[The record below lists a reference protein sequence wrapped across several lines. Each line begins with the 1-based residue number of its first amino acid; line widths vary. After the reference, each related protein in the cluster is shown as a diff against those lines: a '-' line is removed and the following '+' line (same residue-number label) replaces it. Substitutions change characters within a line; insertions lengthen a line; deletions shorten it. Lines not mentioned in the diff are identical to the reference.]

1 MVFQGAFTAL
11 VTPFTADG
19 SSVDYE
25 KLRELVEWQIE
36 QGIDGLVPVRWIA
49 QWFVAECTVAH
60 ALFSVWQMG
69 TTGESPTVSHD
80 EHDKVIAEVI
90 KYANKRVPVIA
101 GTGSNS
107 TVEAVRLT
115 QAAKDAGADACLVVC
130 PYYNKPTQKGMYE
143 HFNTVAAVGLPVI
156 LYNIPGRTGIA
167 LTTETIVALSKIPGI
182 VAIKDATGS
191 VDQVS
196 DLVCVWAT

>member
-1 MVFQGAFTAL
+1 MCRLLTR
-11 VTPFTADG
+11 
-19 SSVDYE
+19 S
-25 KLRELVEWQIE
+25 
-36 QGIDGLVPVRWIA
+36 
-49 QWFVAECTVAH
+49 
-60 ALFSVWQMG
+60 FSVWQMG
-69 TTGESPTVSHD
+69 TTGESPTVSHE

-90 KYANKRVPVIA
+90 KYTNHRVPVIA

-143 HFNTVAAVGLPVI
+143 HFKTVAAVGLPVI
-156 LYNIPGRTGIA
+156 LYNIPGRTGIS
-167 LTTETIVALSKIPGI
+167 LTTETIVALSKVPGI

-191 VDQVS
+191 VDQVR
-196 DLVCVWAT
+196 DPVRLERFIPVF